1 MEVVE
6 PTSSLPK
13 SKFTLEIHKVIQ
25 TLQNENGLKH
35 HDHMRYCSYLTKRLR
50 KVRKAIDLPCSKGK
64 EFENK
69 EITPDIIKNELFLLV
84 PLLAAE
90 RAWSTAAV
98 KKDAFANVGKQK
110 LRRTE
115 LKRHS
120 KAAKWAQALETLCV
134 AVGDSRTVLEA
145 TAYSNWII
153 GQDLLEH
160 EIWAEALSSLMR
172 AKSIYV
178 ELSSIGTLE
187 QRDLFSSRAAHV
199 DPSIRF
205 CRYNL
210 YGAAGM
216 MDDQSGPQSTDEDSL
231 LSLFASDP
239 DLLDKLEGMRA
250 KRAVERSRSAEG
262 DDMYGAFGN
271 LVWCGSRVTVPA
283 KIDGVTGGDTTP
295 IHTACTKAKSALD
308 MFKRKLTETGIA
320 ADSEDASQTTTH
332 CFTAIDDARAL
343 VGKHLGILP
352 ATGGA
357 EVNDLRS
364 RLTHLQNYLHYTKL
378 DCQCRRGLQLGASM
392 DDASLCAEKA
402 RVYEQLSETV
412 TQMTTIITGWSFH
425 TEQQ

>member
-1 MEVVE
+1 MDAQT
-6 PTSSLPK
+6 PTTTK
-13 SKFTLEIHKVIQ
+13 AKYTLEIHKVVQ

-35 HDHMRYCSYLTKRLR
+35 HDHMRYSSYLTKRLR

-64 EFENK
+64 EYENK
-69 EITPDIIKNELFLLV
+69 EITPDIITSELFLLV
-84 PLLAAE
+84 PLLATE
-90 RAWSTAAV
+90 RAWSTAAA

-145 TAYSNWII
+145 TAYSNWIL

-160 EIWAEALSSLMR
+160 DMWSEALSSLMR

-178 ELSSIGTLE
+178 ELSSIGTME
-187 QRDLFSSRAAHV
+187 QRDLFSSRAVHV

-216 MDDQSGPQSTDEDSL
+216 MDDQSGTGSQSTDEDSL

-250 KRAVERSRSAEG
+250 KRAVERSRSADG

-271 LVWCGSRVTVPA
+271 LLWCGSRVTVPP
-283 KIDGVTGGDTTP
+283 KIEGVVGGDTTP
-295 IHTACTKAKSALD
+295 IHTACTKAKSAFD
-308 MFKRKLTETGIA
+308 MFKRKLTEGGSAIN
-320 ADSEDASQTTTH
+320 SVDASQTTTH
-332 CFTAIDDARAL
+332 CLSALDDARAT
-343 VGKHLGILP
+343 VMKHLSSLP
-352 ATGGA
+352 AGGGA
-357 EVNDLRS
+357 EVSDLRS
-364 RLTHLQNYLHYTKL
+364 RLTHLQNYLHFTKL
-378 DCQCRRGLQLGASM
+378 DCQCQWSLQLVAGMS
-392 DDASLCAEKA
+392 DSSLCAEKA
-402 RVYEQLSETV
+402 RVYEQLGVTASE
-412 TQMTTIITGWSFH
+412 MATIITGS
-425 TEQQ
+425 TV